1 MSMNHISQE
10 QIKQVMDTMMEL
22 NIPVKVY
29 GGLQEMFAKLPTV
42 ELQAKR
48 VQEES
53 NGTTI

>member
-1 MSMNHISQE
+1 MKQISQE